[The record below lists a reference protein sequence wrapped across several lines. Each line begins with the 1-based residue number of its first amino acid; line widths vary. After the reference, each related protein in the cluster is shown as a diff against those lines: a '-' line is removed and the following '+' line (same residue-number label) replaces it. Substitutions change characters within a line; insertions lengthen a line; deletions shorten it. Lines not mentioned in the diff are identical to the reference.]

1 MRFIGCWFGL
11 AQILHKRLQ
20 AAAETVGR
28 LGQAMLVMCDG
39 LRGYLLM
46 RIVMERDYRIT
57 GKFRGQSDAVEA
69 PVGFEGWQTYLFIF
83 MKR

>member
-1 MRFIGCWFGL
+1 
-11 AQILHKRLQ
+11 
-20 AAAETVGR
+20 
-28 LGQAMLVMCDG
+28 MLVMCDG

-69 PVGFEGWQTYLFIF
+69 PVGFEGWQTYPLHVYEMLTLFSKQQMEGWYSLDEATQADF
-83 MKR
+83 